1 MKYLKKYT
9 VFESSGNDLFN
20 INHLDEDWFDVE
32 SRWHDSYGYDLSYL
46 KQVKKKVENWEFST
60 LSNSEISKI
69 IDSELIEI
77 GVVDIETLL
86 NGPHAEANTIRV
98 KSITGTMDEEYSD
111 FQIDFSNGD
120 YIDADIFLT
129 SGPDVRKDYANV
141 KANILG
147 GKLITFPNL
156 IDEYNMLLESYSDPI
171 ISQLELY
178 KKLVITSIKSRLT
191 AQR

>member
-9 VFESSGNDLFN
+9 VFENY
-20 INHLDEDWFDVE
+20 HLDEDWFDVE
-32 SRWHDSYGYDLSYL
+32 SRWHESYGYGQSYL
-46 KQVKKKVENWEFST
+46 RQVKKKVENWEFST

-69 IDSELIEI
+69 IDSELVEI
-77 GVVDIETLL
+77 GVVDIENLL
-86 NGPHAEANTIRV
+86 SGPHAEADTIRV

-111 FQIDFSNGD
+111 FQIDFSNND

-129 SGPDVRKDYANV
+129 SGPDVRKDYFKI
-141 KANILG
+141 KAIILG
-147 GKLITFPNL
+147 EKLETFPNL
-156 IDEYNMLLESYSDPI
+156 VDEYNMLLEIYSDPI

>member
-1 MKYLKKYT
+1 
-9 VFESSGNDLFN
+9 
-20 INHLDEDWFDVE
+20 
-32 SRWHDSYGYDLSYL
+32 
-46 KQVKKKVENWEFST
+46 
-60 LSNSEISKI
+60 
-69 IDSELIEI
+69 
-77 GVVDIETLL
+77 
-86 NGPHAEANTIRV
+86 
-98 KSITGTMDEEYSD
+98 MDEEYSD

-147 GKLITFPNL
+147 GKLETFPNL